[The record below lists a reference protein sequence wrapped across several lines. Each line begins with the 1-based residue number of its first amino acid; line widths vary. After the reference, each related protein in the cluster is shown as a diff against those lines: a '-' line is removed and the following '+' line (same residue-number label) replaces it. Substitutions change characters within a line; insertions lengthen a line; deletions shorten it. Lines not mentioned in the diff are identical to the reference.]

1 MKNNKMTPKELK
13 AIFGLGMV
21 FALRILGMFMILPI
35 LVTYG
40 SLLKNANELLIGM
53 AIGIYGVSQV
63 IFQIPFGLMSDRF
76 GRKQLIIIGLL
87 ISITG
92 SLVAAI
98 TDSIFG
104 IIIGRAL
111 QGAGA
116 VSSTIM
122 ALLSDLTREQNRTK
136 AMAFMGV
143 SFGITFSIS
152 IIIGP
157 VITHAI
163 GLHGL
168 FWGISLLTFCA
179 VLIISFIVPDSQ
191 YHIIDHETHFIKN
204 SIQKI
209 INNTQLIKINLSI
222 LFLHLLLISNFI
234 ALPLIIKNSGLEVNQ
249 HWKIYL
255 ITLFISFIIVLP
267 FVIYAEKNRRIK
279 QILLL
284 FIFILFISEL
294 IFCFSNQQ
302 FWLILIGLQ
311 LFFIA
316 FNIMEVLLP
325 SLVSKES
332 PIRYKGTSMAIY
344 STSQFIGVALGGILG
359 GLFLQLNGVFLIFM
373 GGLILCACWFF
384 IILKM
389 YKPIYTNNIRLILPE
404 QINDINILKIKLVN
418 EPGVYEV
425 ILDIKSLSAFIKID
439 KKIITQKQLEIII
452 NNN

>member
-136 AMAFMGV
+136 AMAFM
-143 SFGITFSIS
+143 
-152 IIIGP
+152 
-157 VITHAI
+157 
-163 GLHGL
+163 
-168 FWGISLLTFCA
+168 
-179 VLIISFIVPDSQ
+179 
-191 YHIIDHETHFIKN
+191 
-204 SIQKI
+204 
-209 INNTQLIKINLSI
+209 
-222 LFLHLLLISNFI
+222 
-234 ALPLIIKNSGLEVNQ
+234 
-249 HWKIYL
+249 
-255 ITLFISFIIVLP
+255 
-267 FVIYAEKNRRIK
+267 
-279 QILLL
+279 
-284 FIFILFISEL
+284 
-294 IFCFSNQQ
+294 
-302 FWLILIGLQ
+302 
-311 LFFIA
+311 
-316 FNIMEVLLP
+316 
-325 SLVSKES
+325 
-332 PIRYKGTSMAIY
+332 
-344 STSQFIGVALGGILG
+344 
-359 GLFLQLNGVFLIFM
+359 
-373 GGLILCACWFF
+373 
-384 IILKM
+384 
-389 YKPIYTNNIRLILPE
+389 
-404 QINDINILKIKLVN
+404 
-418 EPGVYEV
+418 
-425 ILDIKSLSAFIKID
+425 
-439 KKIITQKQLEIII
+439 
-452 NNN
+452 

>member
-1 MKNNKMTPKELK
+1 MKNNRMTPKELK

-40 SLLKNANELLIGM
+40 SVLKNANELLIGM

-104 IIIGRAL
+104 VIIGRAL

-152 IIIGP
+152 IIISP
-157 VITHAI
+157 IITHAI

-179 VLIISFIVPDSQ
+179 VLITSFIVPDSQ

-222 LFLHLLLISNFI
+222 LFLHSLLISNFI
-234 ALPLIIKNSGLEVNQ
+234 ALPLIIKNSGFEVNQ

-267 FVIYAEKNRRIK
+267 FIIYAEKNRRIK

-284 FIFILFISEL
+284 FIFILFISQL

-359 GLFLQLNGVFLIFM
+359 GWFLQLNGVFLIFIS
-373 GGLILCACWFF
+373 GLMLSTCWFF

-389 YKPIYTNNIRLILPE
+389 YKPNYTNNIRLILPE
-404 QINDINILKIKLVN
+404 QINDINLLKIKLVN

-425 ILDIKSLSAFIKID
+425 ILDLKSLSAFIKID